1 MEEKKMVVEK
11 KKNKGGREEEGLK
24 RKEKR
29 KGWGRLKSKGRAR
42 GNEKNPTSRFGLV

>member
-1 MEEKKMVVEK
+1 MVVETE
-11 KKNKGGREEEGLK
+11 KNKGGREEEGLK

-29 KGWGRLKSKGRAR
+29 KGGRLKSKGRAR